1 MKGRITVIL
10 LAICAVLIILPVFS
24 ACAEDD
30 ANMSPLAKIPLEE
43 SLKNG
48 KATLAEF
55 GWRECI
61 PCKEMRPIL
70 EKLAEEYKN
79 TVNLLIVEIPNHKD
93 PAQKYGI
100 EVMPVQIFFDRQGKE
115 VIRHAGFL
123 PREAIIGQFDKMGI
137 MK

>member
-1 MKGRITVIL
+1 MKKLGSLIPIICLALVL
-10 LAICAVLIILPVFS
+10 LPFVTSCA
-24 ACAEDD
+24 DD
-30 ANMSPLAKIPLEE
+30 PDMSPLAKIPLKE
-43 SLKNG
+43 SMING
-48 KATLAEF
+48 RATLAEF
-55 GWRECI
+55 GWRKCI

-70 EKLAEEYKN
+70 EKLADEYKSS
-79 TVNLLIVEIPNHKD
+79 VNILIVEIPNHED
-93 PAQKYGI
+93 LAQEYGI